1 MKATNWCGGLLQPIC
16 RHGRLAESKGIR
28 SDGGS
33 HGNRMQAFLSVF
45 RTRKAGD
52 QGVGV
57 RLTGVQSSSAVPYAS
72 VRWTDHNNR
81 SHSWSGEVAS
91 SDRSQIIAQIRSQTG
106 AKQVIVQ
113 SVRG

>member
-1 MKATNWCGGLLQPIC
+1 MHCALDLQSDWVLDFWLLT
-16 RHGRLAESKGIR
+16 RFH
-28 SDGGS
+28 
-33 HGNRMQAFLSVF
+33 FFSVF

-113 SVRG
+113 SVKG